1 MNINALL
8 QRLEQHRWLKVELL
22 ENSLLRWV
30 LALAIGLL
38 ALLVLR
44 LILAS
49 IRHRV
54 ALLAERASTRWDDGL
69 VQVLNSTR
77 SWFLLVAAIAA
88 GAQLLTLDA
97 KVSHVI
103 RTGFVL
109 TLLLQAALWGS
120 ALLRFYIE
128 HSMRQRR
135 ETDPAAATTISALS
149 FVGQLVLWSVV
160 LLVAL
165 DNLGINVTTLVTGLG
180 IGGVAVAL
188 AAQNIL
194 GDLFASL
201 SIILDRPFVLGDFII
216 VGTDQGTVEKIGL
229 KTTRIRSLGGEQLI
243 FSNADLLQSR
253 IRNMKRLVERRNMFV
268 VSVTY
273 DTPREKLAAIPGILR
288 AIIESQPQ
296 IRFDRSHLSQLADS
310 SLNFETVY
318 FVTVPEFPIFMDAQ
332 QAILLAIIDR
342 FAAEQIE
349 FAFPTQTVV
358 QKPAAPAAKS

>member
-1 MNINALL
+1 MFDLNAFL
-8 QRLEQHRWLKVELL
+8 QQIEKHAWLKSELL
-22 ENSLLRWV
+22 GNSLLRW
-30 LALAIGLL
+30 AL
-38 ALLVLR
+38 ALLVALVTLFVLR
-44 LILAS
+44 LILG
-49 IRHRV
+49 IVRHRV
-54 ALLAERASTRWDDGL
+54 ALLAERTSTRWDDGL
-69 VQVLNSTR
+69 VQVLNATR

-97 KVSHVI
+97 KIAHII

-120 ALLRFYIE
+120 ALLRFFIE

-135 ETDPAAATTISALS
+135 ETDPAAATTVSALS
-149 FVGQLVLWSVV
+149 FVGQLVLWTVV

-165 DNLGINVTTLVTGLG
+165 DNIGVNVSALVTGLG

-201 SIILDRPFVLGDFII
+201 SIILDRPFVLGDYII

-229 KTTRIRSLGGEQLI
+229 KTTRLRSVSGEQLI
-243 FSNADLLQSR
+243 FSNNDLLQSR
-253 IRNMKRLVERRNMFV
+253 IRNMKRMVERRNLFV
-268 VSVTY
+268 VGVPY
-273 DTPREKLAAIPGILR
+273 DTPRDKLAAIPDMIRGIV
-288 AIIESQPQ
+288 EQQ
-296 IRFDRSHLSQLADS
+296 QQVRFDRSHFSQIADS

-318 FVTVPEFPIFMDAQ
+318 FVTVPDYATFMNIQ
-332 QAILLAIIDR
+332 QAILLAIVDR

-358 QKPAAPAAKS
+358 QKTSNSAK